1 LGAATLGSSKAPLE
15 SAEWTR
21 ASVGSGFVVDTANRE
36 EVRLFFKAVYPA
48 SEGVAL
54 DWTGTYASGDPVV
67 AAGTIGT
74 AFQEAVRVRV
84 NFLRALAGVPAD
96 IVFDDAYNAKAQQA
110 AMMMSV
116 NNALSHTPPDTWEL
130 YTADG
135 YLAASKSNLA
145 LGLHGPSAVNGYVA
159 DPGSSNAPVGHRR
172 WLLHPQTRTMGTGDV
187 PGQGSSPKPANA
199 LWVLDGNTYAP
210 RPFVR
215 ESFVAWPSPGY
226 TPYQLVWPRWSIS
239 YPNADYSG
247 ATVTMTRDG
256 APVNVVLEPIAS
268 GYGEN
273 TLVWVPDQ
281 LDTNSMNPHARPGND
296 VTYTVSVA
304 GVVIGGQTQ
313 TFTYDVVVFDPEQP
327 GPDTE
332 EVALTGPA
340 QAWVGEA
347 ANYAVSGL
355 YYATGF
361 QWRTLAAEAY
371 DAVEGAENGTS
382 GLIVTKTGDYPVTR
396 AMPRVSG
403 AAAFHLAHETPDDQ
417 AIELD
422 REFLGSAGSQ
432 LAFQSRLG
440 TATAEQSARVQVSLD
455 DGASWSDVYVQA
467 GAGHPGETSFQ
478 LRTVDLSWLNARTFR
493 VRFAYVFNG
502 TSYYFSTDP
511 GVGWHFDDIVLSG
524 VQSVT
529 ASVPSETLAGTQL
542 AFTPES
548 AGTHVLQARGVFH
561 DSYPLAWGPVASV
574 TASVPTPAAPA
585 FLLHPESRTVEP
597 GANVTFTV
605 SVTGVPTPT
614 LQWTKDGV
622 PISGATSDSLS
633 LLLVESHQSGV
644 YAVVATNSEGSAT
657 STAATLVVESVPE
670 APTILS
676 QPAGATRLVGQSLS
690 LSVSAIGYP
699 TVGYQWTRDGNPVP
713 GATSAT
719 FSVPSATLA
728 HAGVYRVVVSNTEG
742 AVTSDAAI
750 VAVYDP
756 IAITSQPVGVTVA
769 AGTRT
774 TLSVGATGG
783 TPRFQWYAGDVGDT
797 SAPIAGA
804 VSTSFTTPPMDVA
817 GRFWVR
823 VSSPVQV
830 VDSVAAVVDVAAP
843 VRVFFGTIG
852 SGEGLFALLQRP
864 GAGGVFVGCIH
875 ASGTS
880 VVGDVSSFGA
890 GGEFRFESGGAAGAV
905 DGMVVGTGVSGS
917 FSGTGMAFSGAEITT
932 HGAGASLVG
941 LLTAVQVNSSSREVL
956 IVMGPDDEA
965 LVIASSADGCS
976 GALLPVSSQGAITG
990 VLADGRT
997 VSLQAFA
1004 STGKVTG
1011 TIATTDGSVV
1021 IAGAR
1026 IGYGFARQVDNLSAR
1041 AQVRQGDGIMIAG
1054 FVVAGSGTK
1063 TLLLRGIGP
1072 TLGNYGVANTLVDPI
1087 VRIYRQGELAAVYEN
1102 DDWTVGDD
1110 SAVLEQ
1116 ATALVGA
1123 DNLVQGSTDS
1133 AMLVELPAGAYTA
1146 HVLGKAG
1153 GTGAALVEMYD
1164 ADAALGRATSA
1175 RLTNIS
1181 MRSEV
1186 GAGDSI
1192 VIPGFV
1198 VSGAAP
1204 KRLLIRGVG
1213 DELRRYGVSDA
1224 LMDTTLHLYRGST
1237 PIASND
1243 DWDAGDGGAEI
1254 EAASALV
1261 GADDLAPGSRSA
1273 AILIWLEPGA
1283 YTVHFAGA
1291 AGTTGVGL
1299 VEVYELP

>member
-1 LGAATLGSSKAPLE
+1 M
-15 SAEWTR
+15 
-21 ASVGSGFVVDTANRE
+21 
-36 EVRLFFKAVYPA
+36 FFKAVYPA

-54 DWTGTYASGDPVV
+54 EWTGTYASGDPVV

-96 IVFDDAYNAKAQQA
+96 IVFDDAYSAKAQQA

-116 NNALSHTPPDTWEL
+116 NNALSHTPPDSWQL

-159 DPGSSNAPVGHRR
+159 DPGSSNAAVGHRR
-172 WLLHPQTRTMGTGDV
+172 WLLHPQARTMGTGDV
-187 PGQGSSPKPANA
+187 PGQGNAPKPANA

-226 TPYQLVWPRWSIS
+226 APYQLVWPRWSIS
-239 YPNADYSG
+239 YPNANFAG

-256 APVNVVLEPIAS
+256 APMNVVLEPIAS

-281 LDTNSMNPHARPGND
+281 LDTNSMDPHGRPEVD
-296 VTYTVSVA
+296 VTYTVHVA
-304 GVVIGGQTQ
+304 GVVVGGQTQ
-313 TFTYDVVVFDPEQP
+313 TFSYDVIVFDPERV

-332 EVALTGPA
+332 DVVPVGPA
-340 QAWVGEA
+340 DVFVGEVS
-347 ANYAVSGL
+347 NYSMGGL

-361 QWRTLAAEAY
+361 QWRTLVTETY
-371 DAVEGAENGTS
+371 DAVEGAENGTA
-382 GLIVTKTGDYPVTR
+382 GLIVSTTGTYPVVR
-396 AMPRVSG
+396 ATPKVSG
-403 AAAFHLAHETPDDQ
+403 SAAFHLAHETGADQ
-417 AIELD
+417 SIEID
-422 REFLGSAGSQ
+422 RDFLASSVAQ

-440 TATAEQSARVQVSLD
+440 TATAQQVARVQVSTD
-455 DGASWSDVYVQA
+455 DGRSWADVYSQA
-467 GAGHPGETSFQ
+467 GAGQPGESSFQ
-478 LRTVDLSWLNARTFR
+478 LRTIDLATLSGRTFR
-493 VRFAYVFNG
+493 VRFAYTFDVG
-502 TSYYFSTDP
+502 SYYPQTSA

-529 ASVPSETLAGTQL
+529 ASNPSATQTGTQL
-542 AFTPES
+542 AFTPTA
-548 AGTHVLQARGVFH
+548 AGTHVLQARGVFQEA
-561 DSYPLAWGPVASV
+561 YPLEWGPAKSV
-574 TASVPTPAAPA
+574 TASVATPTAPV
-585 FLLHPESRTVEP
+585 FLVHPESRSVDP
-597 GANVTFTV
+597 GANVTFNV

-622 PISGATSDSLS
+622 AIPGATGSSLS
-633 LLLVESHQSGV
+633 LLLVGAQQAGV

-657 STAATLVVESVPE
+657 STAATLVVQSVPE
-670 APTILS
+670 APTILA
-676 QPAGATRLVGQSLS
+676 QPAGAARLVGQSLS

-756 IAITSQPVGVTVA
+756 IVITSQPVGVTVA

-783 TPRFQWYAGDVGDT
+783 TPSFQWYAGEVGDT

-804 VSTSFTTPPMDVA
+804 VSTSFTTPPMDA
-817 GRFWVR
+817 TGRFWVR
-823 VSSPVQV
+823 VSSPAQM
-830 VDSVAAVVDVAAP
+830 VDSVAATVDVEAP

-852 SGEGLFALLQRP
+852 NEEGLFALVRRP
-864 GAGGVFVGCIH
+864 GGGGVFVGCIH
-875 ASGTS
+875 ASGTK
-880 VVGDVSSFGA
+880 VFGEVSTFGA
-890 GGEFRFESGGAAGAV
+890 GGEFGFESGGAAGAV
-905 DGMVVGTGVSGS
+905 DGMVAGTGVSGS

-941 LLTAVQVNSSSREVL
+941 LLTAVQVNSSSGEVL

-965 LVIASSADGCS
+965 LVIASSADGWS

-1026 IGYGFARQVDNLSAR
+1026 SGYGFARQVDNLSAR

-1072 TLGNYGVANTLVDPI
+1072 TLGKYGVANTLVDPI
-1087 VRIYRQGELAAVYEN
+1087 VRIYRQGEPAGTPPVYEN

-1110 SAVLEQ
+1110 NAVLVQ

-1123 DNLVQGSTDS
+1123 DDLVQGSTDS

-1198 VSGAAP
+1198 VSGSAP

-1224 LMDTTLHLYRGST
+1224 LVDTTLHLYRGST

-1254 EAASALV
+1254 EAASAFV